1 MQIYLL
7 DVSVKLTIQLFL
19 LIPER
24 RLEQQGALQLRLPRR
39 RRKQSSSML
48 SSYLDFKV
56 STEWRF
62 HWMLAPSGL
71 VALLGLIVPVSPGH
85 EPQKSLLRGLRFFCI
100 FEKSGKNEATDLAS
114 AVRGSTIAIISAHVL
129 ALTCGRVQARARV
142 QVLQNS
148 ASQMVVLRFT
158 TLSARDR

>member
-1 MQIYLL
+1 MVWTSCHVHGKGPMEI
-7 DVSVKLTIQLFL
+7 KLA
-19 LIPER
+19 
-24 RLEQQGALQLRLPRR
+24 ALGMSLRKILP
-39 RRKQSSSML
+39 
-48 SSYLDFKV
+48 
-56 STEWRF
+56 
-62 HWMLAPSGL
+62 
-71 VALLGLIVPVSPGH
+71 
-85 EPQKSLLRGLRFFCI
+85 GLRFFCI

-158 TLSARDR
+158 TLSARDRH